1 MARLFKHRRES
12 AGHRYRQPTA
22 TAPLLDS
29 TSLSCNLTL
38 AAIQTRS
45 FETVQE
51 RLGILMAQSVN
62 APDVLAVYR
71 AWRSGAAPTGGN
83 G

>member
-1 MARLFKHRRES
+1 MARLLRHRRES
-12 AGHRYRQPTA
+12 AGHRYRQPIA

-51 RLGILMAQSVN
+51 RHGIFKAQSVN
-62 APDVLAVYR
+62 ALGVL
-71 AWRSGAAPTGGN
+71 
-83 G
+83 